1 VHDTF
6 LVHVLKCKGY
16 LVSVLKNSLFGH
28 RNVLLYVA
36 LDDKFQVSLF
46 CPLDRNK
53 ELVQLGVNKP
63 TQILYDVWLV

>member
-1 VHDTF
+1 
-6 LVHVLKCKGY
+6 
-16 LVSVLKNSLFGH
+16 VSVLKNSLFWH
-28 RNVLLYVA
+28 RNVLFNVA

-53 ELVQLGVNKP
+53 ELVQLGVNEP